1 MDDRSQL
8 LSTIEKWHAFRS
20 KATSVPESNEWKTA
34 HAHYENALHAA
45 GVYKEALRGQRA
57 LSEDVRTQTEE
68 PERTYFLWAY
78 KFACHRPEA
87 LKALHKEKTHSGR
100 TAILDG
106 LQAAFNKAELKK
118 VELRKA
124 ACQRRTEA
132 LVAESRAE
140 AEQSRSQKERE
151 QNHKAVLVA
160 EAVVKAFPKQSPLDG
175 KQ

>member
-20 KATSVPESNEWKTA
+20 KATSVPDSHEWKAA

-57 LSEDVRTQTEE
+57 ISEDVRTQTDE
-68 PERTYFLWAY
+68 PERTYYFWAY
-78 KFACHRPEA
+78 KFACHKPET

-106 LQAAFNKAELKK
+106 MQAAFNKAELKK
-118 VELRKA
+118 MEVRKA

-132 LVAESRAE
+132 LIAESQVE

-151 QNHKAVLVA
+151 QHHRAVLAA
-160 EAVVKAFPKQSPLDG
+160 ETLAKALPKQISRNG
-175 KQ
+175 KR

>member
-8 LSTIEKWHAFRS
+8 FSTIEKWHAFRS
-20 KATSVPESNEWKTA
+20 KATSVPDSNEWKAA

-57 LSEDVRTQTEE
+57 LSEDVRTQTDE
-68 PERTYFLWAY
+68 PERTYYFWAY
-78 KFACHRPEA
+78 KFACHRPET

-132 LVAESRAE
+132 LIEESRIE
-140 AEQSRSQKERE
+140 AEQSRTQKERE
-151 QNHKAVLVA
+151 QHHKATLVVETLA
-160 EAVVKAFPKQSPLDG
+160 KAFPKQGARDN
-175 KQ
+175 KR